1 MKNKLWVFGCSFSTG
16 MNLIEPQDEDSLKVS
31 WPYVLANKLDLE
43 LVNSA
48 HPGQCNWVSILQFID
63 RRDEIQ
69 PGDMVVFEFTFF
81 DRYNIYP
88 TSANLDDL
96 ESYFTKNS
104 NHTIAEQVARFRDI
118 NYKWF
123 NKQVNDWCIKNKI
136 PTYYWSAEGQVH
148 SDFKKYKE
156 IIDFIPAPNS
166 TTANPNYS
174 FYTKWQS
181 EADVQHIIELN
192 GNIDKHFNELGHQ
205 RMANH
210 FFEYINTYR
219 KSLL

>member
-16 MNLIEPQDEDSLKVS
+16 MNLVDQLDEDSLRIS
-31 WPYVLANKLDLE
+31 WPYVLADKLNLE

-48 HPGQCNWVSILQFID
+48 RPGQCNWVSILKFID

-69 PGDMVVFEFTFF
+69 PGDKVVFEFTFF

-88 TSANLDDL
+88 TSASINDL
-96 ESYFTKNS
+96 EPFFIKHSKHSITDQ
-104 NHTIAEQVARFRDI
+104 IILFRDV

-123 NKQVNDWCIKNKI
+123 KKQVNDWCIKNKI
-136 PTYYWSAEGQVH
+136 SIYYWSAEGQTH

-156 IIDFIPAPNS
+156 IINFIPAPN
-166 TTANPNYS
+166 TTHTFTNYS
-174 FYTKWQS
+174 FYTKWQDQL
-181 EADVQHIIELN
+181 EEQHIIEPN

>member
-1 MKNKLWVFGCSFSTG
+1 MRNKLWVFGCSFSTG
-16 MNLIEPQDEDSLKVS
+16 MNLCLEKNQQNLKIA
-31 WPYVLANKLDLE
+31 WPYLLADKLNLE
-43 LVNSA
+43 LVNNA
-48 HPGQCNWVSILQFID
+48 NPGQCNWVSILQFID

-69 PGDMVVFEFTFF
+69 PGDKIIFEFTFF

-118 NYKWF
+118 NYNWF
-123 NKQVNDWCIKNKI
+123 NKQVKDWCIKHKI
-136 PTYYWSAEGQVH
+136 SIYYWSAEGQVH

-166 TTANPNYS
+166 TKQKSNYS
-174 FYTKWQS
+174 FYTKWQN
-181 EADVQHIIELN
+181 ENDEQHIIQPD

>member
-16 MNLIEPQDEDSLKVS
+16 MNLVKESDEHRLRIS
-31 WPYVLANKLDLE
+31 WPYVLADKLDLE
-43 LVNSA
+43 LVNNA
-48 HPGQCNWVSILQFID
+48 KPGQCNWVSILQFID

-69 PGDMVVFEFTFF
+69 AGDKVVFEFTFF

-88 TSANLDDL
+88 TKAGIDDL
-96 ESYFTKNS
+96 KSYFTQNG
-104 NHTIAEQVARFRDI
+104 NHTIAEHIAEFRNV

-123 NKQVNDWCIKNKI
+123 TKQVNNWCIKNKI
-136 PTYYWSAEGQVH
+136 LIYYWSAEGQVH

-156 IIDFIPAPNS
+156 IINFIPAPNS
-166 TTANPNYS
+166 TNDFTNYS
-174 FYTKWQS
+174 FYTKWQND
-181 EADVQHIIELN
+181 ATNQHIVEKD
-192 GNIDKHFNELGHQ
+192 GKIDKHFNELGHQ

-219 KSLL
+219 KSLS